1 MLIKSKTIAQNTESG
16 DKNTLINKILNSTS
30 LSKEIYHFFK
40 LKDVINLDSINS
52 LIKWKSV
59 VGEINLEKFLKISL
73 WPQMTLNLE
82 TFNINFYTKSYQQTS
97 FLVKIGIKESDQCNF
112 CNNARLNITL
122 YMVMPH
128 NKGIL
133 ATSNSFAWR
142 NLWNIYW
149 IKYKKYSI

>member
-1 MLIKSKTIAQNTESG
+1 
-16 DKNTLINKILNSTS
+16 
-30 LSKEIYHFFK
+30 
-40 LKDVINLDSINS
+40 
-52 LIKWKSV
+52 
-59 VGEINLEKFLKISL
+59 
-73 WPQMTLNLE
+73 MTLNLE

-133 ATSNSFAWR
+133 ATSNSFT
-142 NLWNIYW
+142 
-149 IKYKKYSI
+149 